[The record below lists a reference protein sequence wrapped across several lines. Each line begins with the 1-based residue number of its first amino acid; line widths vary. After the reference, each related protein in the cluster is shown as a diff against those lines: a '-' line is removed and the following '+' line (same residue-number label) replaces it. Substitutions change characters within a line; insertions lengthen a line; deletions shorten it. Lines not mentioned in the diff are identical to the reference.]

1 MPRDASETLIVG
13 IEYLSLPFQYPQRF
27 FPLLGQVFGNRKLL
41 HEMPRLTPRRAWFQS
56 VGFNTVIDVGAYI
69 GSFAYAAHHMLPSA
83 QIYSFDPLPE
93 NIAAMKKNLES
104 LGKFTAFQT
113 ALGDHPGEMDFFVSD
128 FAPSSSALAMGDLH
142 KKAFPYAAESHK
154 IKVPVARLDD
164 FLSKME
170 LKSPVLLKLDVQGFE
185 RVVLE
190 GAGELL
196 KQVDYLISEVSYQT
210 LYENQVL
217 FDGLYD
223 FLRSKSFRFAGNFDS
238 LLSPE
243 NGAILQS
250 DALFMRTGKQ

>member
-13 IEYLSLPFQYPQRF
+13 IEYLSLPFQYRQRF
-27 FPLLGQVFGNRKLL
+27 FPLLGQVFTNRKLL
-41 HEMPRLTPRRAWFQS
+41 HEMPRLTPHRAWFQS
-56 VGFNTVIDVGAYI
+56 VGFKTVIDVGAFI
-69 GSFAYAAHHMLPSA
+69 GSFAYAAHHMLPEA

-93 NIAAMKKNLES
+93 NIAAMKKNMEA
-104 LGKFTAFQT
+104 LGDFTAFQT
-113 ALGDHPGEMDFFVSD
+113 ALGDHHGEMEFFVSD
-128 FAPSSSALAMGDLH
+128 FTPSSSALAMGDLH
-142 KKAFPYAAESHK
+142 KQAFPYAAEIHK

-164 FLSKME
+164 FISKME

-185 RVVLE
+185 RVVLD
-190 GAGELL
+190 GADELL
-196 KQVDYLISEVSYQT
+196 KRVDYLISEVSYQT

-223 FLRSKSFRFAGNFDS
+223 FLKSKDFRFAGNFDS

-250 DALFMRTGKQ
+250 DALFVHTGK